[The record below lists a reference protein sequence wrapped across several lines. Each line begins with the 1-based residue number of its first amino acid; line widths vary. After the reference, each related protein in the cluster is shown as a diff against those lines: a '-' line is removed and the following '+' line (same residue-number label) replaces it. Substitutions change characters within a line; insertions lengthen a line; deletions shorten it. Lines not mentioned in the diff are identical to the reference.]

1 MFNDLLKHRSGRV
14 ISLARLV
21 LAATFLF
28 AVWIDPSQ
36 PTREVPA
43 TYAMLVGY
51 LALALVLLVL
61 TWNNWWLDA
70 RAAVPAHVLDTAVF
84 TLLVFATDGYTSPFF
99 VFFVFL
105 VLSAAIRWGWRQTA
119 ITAVA
124 VILLYFAAGLVGGDV
139 ASPTFD
145 LQRFII
151 RSSNLVILSALLIW
165 FGVNHGFS
173 TFGAAKDEL
182 LEDESPEDDA
192 LQTGVA
198 GIAKATGAAA
208 ALLLWRASGRSE
220 TIAVAGS
227 SSSAETSVI
236 TDHLAVLMQ
245 PEPFLFDVTRNRTF
259 ARGLY
264 RRMRFLPA
272 DQLLDMDLVRR
283 FGIVEGLAIPVRT
296 DAGEGMLLLHGIS
309 SLCTDHI
316 EFGTSIGTAFGDYI
330 QRNALLSA
338 VQDNAAVRA
347 RLSLARDLHDSI
359 VQFLAGAT
367 FRIEAIGR
375 AIRSGD
381 RPARELDD
389 LKQLMLEEQQELRS
403 AIGALRSSRISLPRL
418 ASDLKALC
426 DRLARQWDINC
437 DFTAEVPDS
446 AVPMRL
452 HLDTHQLIREAVAN
466 AVRHAGAKSINVHM
480 SAEQLNLRLDISNDG
495 NGKLRLKE
503 GRPWSLRER
512 VDEANGTLMLA
523 SRKTGTNVSITLP
536 LMPEPQP

>member
-14 ISLARLV
+14 IDLARLV

-36 PTREVPA
+36 PARQANA

-51 LALALVLLVL
+51 LALALALLAF

-70 RAAVPAHVLDTAVF
+70 KAAAPAHVLDIAVF

-99 VFFVFL
+99 VFFVFM
-105 VLSAAIRWGWRQTA
+105 VLSAAIRWSWRQTA
-119 ITAVA
+119 VTAAA
-124 VILLYFAAGLVGGDV
+124 VILLYFTAGLAGGDI
-139 ASPTFD
+139 ASPEFD

-151 RSSNLVILSALLIW
+151 RSGNLVILSALLIW

-173 TFGAAKDEL
+173 TFGAASDEL
-182 LEDESPEDDA
+182 LGDSSPDDDA
-192 LQTGVA
+192 LQTGLADVA
-198 GIAKATGAAA
+198 KETGAAA
-208 ALLLWRASGRSE
+208 SLLLWRGSGRAE

-227 SSSAETSVI
+227 SASAETSVI
-236 TDHLAVLMQ
+236 NEPLTVLMQ
-245 PEPFLFDVTRNRTF
+245 PGPFLFDTSRNRTL
-259 ARGLY
+259 ARGPY
-264 RRMRFLPA
+264 RRMRFSTA
-272 DQLLDMDLVRR
+272 DGMLDLDVARR
-283 FGIVEGLAIPVRT
+283 FGIVEGLAIPMRT

-309 SLCTDHI
+309 GLCTDHI
-316 EFGTSIGTAFGDYI
+316 EFGASIGSAFADFI
-330 QRNALLSA
+330 QRNALLAA

-367 FRIEAIGR
+367 FRIEAISR
-375 AIRSGD
+375 ALRSGD
-381 RPARELDD
+381 LPGRELDD

-403 AIGALRSSRISLPRL
+403 AIGALRSSRIPLPRL

-426 DRLARQWDINC
+426 DRLARQWDISC
-437 DFTAEVPDS
+437 GFSAEIPDS
-446 AVPMRL
+446 SVPMRL
-452 HLDTHQLIREAVAN
+452 HLDTHQLVREAVAN
-466 AVRHAGAKSINVHM
+466 AVRHAGAKSVSVHM

-495 NGKLRLKE
+495 NGKVRLKE

-536 LMPEPQP
+536 LTPEQQP

>member
-1 MFNDLLKHRSGRV
+1 
-14 ISLARLV
+14 
-21 LAATFLF
+21 
-28 AVWIDPSQ
+28 
-36 PTREVPA
+36 
-43 TYAMLVGY
+43 
-51 LALALVLLVL
+51 
-61 TWNNWWLDA
+61 
-70 RAAVPAHVLDTAVF
+70 
-84 TLLVFATDGYTSPFF
+84 
-99 VFFVFL
+99 
-105 VLSAAIRWGWRQTA
+105 
-119 ITAVA
+119 
-124 VILLYFAAGLVGGDV
+124 
-139 ASPTFD
+139 
-145 LQRFII
+145 
-151 RSSNLVILSALLIW
+151 
-165 FGVNHGFS
+165 
-173 TFGAAKDEL
+173 
-182 LEDESPEDDA
+182 
-192 LQTGVA
+192 
-198 GIAKATGAAA
+198 
-208 ALLLWRASGRSE
+208 
-220 TIAVAGS
+220 
-227 SSSAETSVI
+227 
-236 TDHLAVLMQ
+236 
-245 PEPFLFDVTRNRTF
+245 
-259 ARGLY
+259 
-264 RRMRFLPA
+264 MRFLPA
-272 DQLLDMDLVRR
+272 NQLLDMDLVRR

-316 EFGTSIGTAFGDYI
+316 EFAASIGTAFGDYI

-426 DRLARQWDINC
+426 DRLARQWDISC
-437 DFTAEVPDS
+437 GFTAEVPDS

-452 HLDTHQLIREAVAN
+452 HLDTHQLVREAVAN

-495 NGKLRLKE
+495 NGKVRLKE
-503 GRPWSLRER
+503 GHPWSLRER